1 MKPVKRK
8 IVFTTVIAFLL
19 LAAGWVGWKLWFE
32 PELVGCTGV
41 KRLCAAG
48 CALGRTGPKCEFA
61 LCPGET
67 GTVTGKVS
75 VGPLC
80 PVEPCDANPLDFSSN
95 QIILESQS
103 GKKTTGDL
111 SSDGSFSVANLAPGT
126 YQITLKDCDWLGCAS
141 ELPQTVT
148 VRAGEITE
156 LTINIDTGIR

>member
-32 PELVGCTGV
+32 PEPMACTEEAKV
-41 KRLCAAG
+41 CADGSAV
-48 CALGRTGPKCEFA
+48 GRTGPKCEFA
-61 LCPGET
+61 LCP
-67 GTVTGKVS
+67 
-75 VGPLC
+75 
-80 PVEPCDANPLDFSSN
+80 VEPCDANPFDFSSN

-111 SSDGSFSVANLAPGT
+111 PSDGSFSVANLAPGT

-148 VRAGEITE
+148 VRAGEI
-156 LTINIDTGIR
+156 